1 MSNNMVTF
9 GLRNVCYSVI
19 QNNNGNI
26 SYSKSKKLPYA
37 QEMSIDLKGGTSS
50 TFADD
55 KICAMFNIVAGYTMT
70 MKLTN
75 LSDEFKIDILG
86 YKYDKNNNLV
96 ETNKTIPVPFAIG
109 HEISGD
115 VKKRRVL
122 HLFCHRLNHKN
133 LCFY

>member
-1 MSNNMVTF
+1 MVTF
-9 GLRNVCYSVI
+9 GLRNVCYSLI

-26 SYSKSKKLPYA
+26 SYSKSKKFPYA

-55 KICAMFNIVAGYTMT
+55 KICAMFNIVAGYIMT

-86 YKYDKNNNLV
+86 YKQEKII
-96 ETNKTIPVPFAIG
+96 T
-109 HEISGD
+109 
-115 VKKRRVL
+115 
-122 HLFCHRLNHKN
+122 
-133 LCFY
+133 